1 MTHGLRIDVSSLF
14 TKLIK
19 STMAKCMRL
28 TRLSLLIAALG
39 ASSGFTS
46 VSQAQALTPDQLT
59 LQVKRLEI
67 YTEKS
72 VIMLNRV
79 DKELTLVKQQLNKVE
94 RIIDNRTMIEM
105 LQRVDELSNEVS
117 QLHGGLEQ
125 QSHDLVGLKKRQREL
140 YLDTDRRLRDLESR
154 TTQQSM
160 VPIQIPSLP
169 QVTSPSTDI
178 TASSDLNIQAVVP
191 TPEKTPLLLQDN
203 TSSTNAEDFA
213 SNITASEEQN
223 AYQSAFDTL
232 KEGRYEK
239 AKSELKNFLQ
249 NHPTSSFAG
258 NAQYWLGEAHYV
270 TREFKQAIDEFK
282 NVLSNYPSSLKIPDA
297 MLKLGYTYYE
307 LKQFDQVKILL
318 QDLRKRFPKS
328 TAFRLAGKRLD
339 RISKEGN

>member
-105 LQRVDELSNEVS
+105 LQRVDELSNEIFRCCSCV
-117 QLHGGLEQ
+117 L
-125 QSHDLVGLKKRQREL
+125 
-140 YLDTDRRLRDLESR
+140 
-154 TTQQSM
+154 
-160 VPIQIPSLP
+160 SL
-169 QVTSPSTDI
+169 SP
-178 TASSDLNIQAVVP
+178 P
-191 TPEKTPLLLQDN
+191 P
-203 TSSTNAEDFA
+203 
-213 SNITASEEQN
+213 
-223 AYQSAFDTL
+223 SAFSSSSSPCNNNEL
-232 KEGRYEK
+232 FFFVIFKGRIIPNK
-239 AKSELKNFLQ
+239 RMSA
-249 NHPTSSFAG
+249 
-258 NAQYWLGEAHYV
+258 
-270 TREFKQAIDEFK
+270 
-282 NVLSNYPSSLKIPDA
+282 VL
-297 MLKLGYTYYE
+297 
-307 LKQFDQVKILL
+307 
-318 QDLRKRFPKS
+318 LR
-328 TAFRLAGKRLD
+328 
-339 RISKEGN
+339 